1 VQDLFTIRDTMTKT
15 ISHLRTLA
23 PGALLL
29 LSPLVQSVV
38 AQGSGAGVSPRTS
51 AEARARA
58 EELRRGVQP
67 PRIVRV
73 PGAEWVS
80 LDMEANGARLGVTT
94 RSSSNDQSDTL
105 GVLVE
110 SVTPGSPA
118 DKAGIKQGTRITS
131 INGVSLRVPSQDVG
145 DPEFGGVGQR
155 RLVREM
161 GKVKIGDEVEV
172 RVANGSSAQT
182 LRIKTV
188 GAQELQPSRV
198 AYAPGI
204 ERMGN
209 SNRASLG
216 VSLGSSGSVRDT
228 LGIFISS
235 VSNKGPAETA
245 GIVEGDRIA
254 AINGVDVRVPREDAE
269 DAQASMAR
277 VNRFQRELGK
287 LNPGDKATLRVYSN
301 GRYRE
306 VPVTTGSGGDSMMRG
321 FQFNTGD
328 GMQMFNFPRVPGG
341 MMELENLPALIRGR
355 LNGDSSRVYYRRPE
369 PSGNRGTIRKVSP
382 VRVRS
387 SSGQ

>member
-1 VQDLFTIRDTMTKT
+1 MTKS

-29 LSPLVQSVV
+29 LSPLVQSAT
-38 AQGSGAGVSPRTS
+38 AQGGGTTVLPRTS

-73 PGAEWVS
+73 PGADWMA
-80 LDMEANGARLGVTT
+80 LDMEGNGARLGVTT
-94 RSSSNDQSDTL
+94 AISSNDKGDTL
-105 GVLVE
+105 GVLVQ
-110 SVTPGSPA
+110 SVTAGSPA
-118 DKAGIKQGTRITS
+118 DKAGIKEGARITS

-145 DPEFGGVGQR
+145 DPEFGGAGQR

-161 GKVKIGDEVEV
+161 GKVKIGDEVQV
-172 RVANGSSAQT
+172 RVANGSSTET

-188 GAQELQPSRV
+188 GAQDLLPTRV
-198 AYAPGI
+198 ASAQGI
-204 ERMGN
+204 SRTRN
-209 SNRASLG
+209 SSGASLG

-228 LGIFISS
+228 LGIFITS
-235 VSNKGPAETA
+235 VSAKGPAESA

-254 AINGVDVRVPREDAE
+254 AINGIDVRVPREDAE

-277 VNRFQRELGK
+277 VNRLQREVGK
-287 LNPGDKATLRVYSN
+287 LTAGDKATLRVYSG

-306 VPVTTGSGGDSMMRG
+306 VVVTTGSGGDAMMRG

-328 GMQMFNFPRVPGG
+328 GMRMFSFPRGVPGEP
-341 MMELENLPALIRGR
+341 MELENLLQRMREG
-355 LNGDSSRVYYRRPE
+355 LNGDSTRVYYRRPE
-369 PSGNRGTIRKVSP
+369 PSANRGTFRRVSP